1 MEYAKLINIQTINAL
16 LEQAGQEKQAEFIEN
31 LKRIVLFINTANFSL
46 VELLEEYAIST
57 DSHCQQPRI
66 EIFIN
71 ALYTLKNNLQ
81 IERDL
86 GEFLECHTAK
96 TQEQQ
101 Q

>member
-31 LKRIVLFINTANFSL
+31 LKHIALFINTANFSL

-57 DSHCQQPRI
+57 DSHYQQPRI